1 MASQQTM
8 RSAAMDNPVTLMV
21 LGLLATFALIFMHV
35 PVGVAMGLA
44 GVVGFGLMA
53 GFEPALAMIA
63 SEAANALTSLDLM
76 TIPLFV
82 LMGSFAAVAGLSE
95 DLYRLAYAVV
105 GHRRGGLALA
115 TIGGCAG
122 FGAVCGSSVATAA
135 TFGKASLPS
144 MLRRGYDPGF
154 AAGTV
159 AAGGTL
165 GILIP
170 PSSIMVIY
178 AVLSQE
184 LIVTLY
190 VAALLPSLLAVL
202 LHGLTIATY
211 VRFRPTDAPTGQRAT
226 AAERWLAVRQSWQ
239 VIVLAVVVI
248 GGMAAGVFTATEAA
262 AVGAS
267 VAFVFAWQRGSLTRD
282 GLRTVLSSTA
292 STAGMIYVLIIG
304 ASLFGYFAAVT
315 QAPQAL
321 TDAVQASGM
330 PIWLAVAV
338 MIVMFLIAGA
348 VFDEVAAMVI
358 TMPFVLPLIKSW
370 GFDPIWW
377 GVINVVIIE
386 LGMLIPPLGMN
397 VFVVHGVAPQI
408 RMAAIYRGVMP
419 YVGSNL
425 IRLTILLV
433 FPALS
438 LWLPAVLKG

>member
-1 MASQQTM
+1 MSG
-8 RSAAMDNPVTLMV
+8 PVALTLW
-21 LGLLATFALIFMHV
+21 GLAGTFLLIALHV
-35 PVGVAMGLA
+35 PVGVAMGIA
-44 GVVGFGLMA
+44 GVVGFGLLA
-53 GFEPALAMIA
+53 GFDPALAMIA
-63 SEAANALTSLDLM
+63 SETSNNLASLDLA

-82 LMGSFAAVAGLSE
+82 LMGSFASMAGLSE

-105 GHRRGGLALA
+105 GHRRGGLAMA

-144 MLRRGYDPGF
+144 MLTRGYAPGF

-159 AAGGTL
+159 ASGGTL

-184 LIVTLY
+184 LIITLY
-190 VAALLPSLLAVL
+190 IAALVPAVIAVL
-202 LHGLTIATY
+202 LHLGTIAAYT
-211 VRFRPTDAPTGQRAT
+211 RWRPDEAPTGPRAT
-226 AAERWLAVRQSWQ
+226 REERRAALRASWPVLLLAGT
-239 VIVLAVVVI
+239 VI
-248 GGMAAGVFTATEAA
+248 GGMALGVFTATESA
-262 AVGAS
+262 AVGA
-267 VAFVFAWQRGSLTRD
+267 VMAFGFAWGRRC
-282 GLRTVLSSTA
+282 LRRETLREALLSTA
-292 STAGMIYVLIIG
+292 STSAMIYVLIIG

-321 TDAVQASGM
+321 VEAVKASGI
-330 PIWLAVAV
+330 PVLSAVVAL
-338 MIVMFLIAGA
+338 MAMFVVAGA
-348 VFDEVAAMVI
+348 VFDEVAAMVV

-397 VFVVHGVAPQI
+397 VFVVKGVAPQI
-408 RMAAIYRGVMP
+408 PLGAIYRGVAP
-419 YVGSNL
+419 YVASNL
-425 IRLTILLV
+425 VRLGVLLA

-438 LWLPAVLKG
+438 LWLPHVLKG

>member
-1 MASQQTM
+1 MT
-8 RSAAMDNPVTLMV
+8 DPVMLTV
-21 LGLLATFALIFMHV
+21 YGLLATFVMIFLHI
-35 PVGVAMGLA
+35 PVGVAMGIA

-53 GFEPALAMIA
+53 GFGPAFAMIA
-63 SEAANALTSLDLM
+63 SETSNALSSLDLV

-82 LMGSFAAVAGLSE
+82 LMGSFAGIAGLSE
-95 DLYRLAYAVV
+95 DLYRLAYAVI
-105 GHRRGGLALA
+105 GHKRGGLALA

-135 TFGKASLPS
+135 TFGRASLPS
-144 MLRRGYDPGF
+144 MLKRGYNPGF

-178 AVLSQE
+178 AVLAQE

-190 VAALLPSLLAVL
+190 VAALLPALIAVV
-202 LHGLTIATY
+202 LHGLTISLYT
-211 VRFRPTDAPTGQRAT
+211 RWKPEDAPAGNRAT
-226 AAERWLAVRQSWQ
+226 MAERWQAVKESWQ
-239 VIVLAVVVI
+239 VIVLAIVVI
-248 GGMAAGVFTATEAA
+248 GGMAIGMFTATEAA
-262 AVGAS
+262 AVGAA
-267 VAFVFAWQRGSLTRD
+267 VAFIFAIQRKSLTRE
-282 GLRTVLSSTA
+282 GIRSVLKGTA
-292 STAGMIYVLIIG
+292 STAAMIYVLIIG

-321 TDAVQASGM
+321 TDAVRSSGL
-330 PIWLAVAV
+330 PIWAAVGIIIAV
-338 MIVMFLIAGA
+338 FLVAGA

-358 TMPFVLPLIKSW
+358 AMPFILPLIKSW

-397 VFVVHGVAPQI
+397 VFVVHGIAPQI
-408 RMAAIYRGVMP
+408 GLTAIYRGVMP
-419 YVGSNL
+419 YIASNV
-425 IRLTILLV
+425 IRLTVLLL
-433 FPALS
+433 FPALC
-438 LWLPAVLKG
+438 LWLPSVMK

>member
-1 MASQQTM
+1 MSG
-8 RSAAMDNPVTLMV
+8 PVALTLW
-21 LGLLATFALIFMHV
+21 GLLGTFLLIALQV
-35 PVGVAMGLA
+35 PVGIAMGIA
-44 GVVGFGLMA
+44 GVVGFGVLS
-53 GFEPALAMIA
+53 GFGPALAMIA
-63 SEAANALTSLDLM
+63 SETSNNLASLDLA

-82 LMGSFAAVAGLSE
+82 LMGSFASMAGLSE

-105 GHRRGGLALA
+105 GHRRGGLAMA

-144 MLRRGYDPGF
+144 MLSRGYAPGF

-159 AAGGTL
+159 ASGGTL

-184 LIVTLY
+184 LIITLY
-190 VAALLPSLLAVL
+190 VAALVPSVIAVV
-202 LHGLTIATY
+202 LHLVTIALYT
-211 VRFRPTDAPTGQRAT
+211 RMRPADAPTGPKAT
-226 AAERWLAVRQSWQ
+226 AAERLVALKASWP
-239 VIVLAVVVI
+239 VLVLAGTVI
-248 GGMAAGVFTATEAA
+248 GGMAAGVFTATESA
-262 AVGAS
+262 AVGA
-267 VAFVFAWQRGSLTRD
+267 VMAFMFAWGRRRLGREAV
-282 GLRTVLSSTA
+282 RTALLSTA
-292 STAGMIYVLIIG
+292 STSAMIYVLIIG

-321 TDAVQASGM
+321 VEAVKASGI
-330 PIWLAVAV
+330 PVWLAVVALMALFV
-338 MIVMFLIAGA
+338 VAGA
-348 VFDEVAAMVI
+348 VFDEVAAMVV

-370 GFDPIWW
+370 GFDPVWW

-397 VFVVHGVAPQI
+397 VFVVKGVAPQI
-408 RMAAIYRGVMP
+408 PLGEIYRGVAP
-419 YVGSNL
+419 YVASNFV
-425 IRLTILLV
+425 RLAVLLS

-438 LWLPAVLKG
+438 LWLPHALKG